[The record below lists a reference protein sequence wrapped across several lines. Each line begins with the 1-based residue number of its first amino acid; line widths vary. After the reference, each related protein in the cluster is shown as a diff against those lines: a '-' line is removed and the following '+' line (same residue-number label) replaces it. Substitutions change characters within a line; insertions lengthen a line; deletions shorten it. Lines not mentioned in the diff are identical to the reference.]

1 MASNEIAAVPGADH
15 RRLRI
20 VIGAP
25 DRPDVLLGRD
35 RRPRRATGAIAA
47 ISAQER

>member
-1 MASNEIAAVPGADH
+1 MASNEVAAVPGADR

-47 ISAQER
+47 ISAQVR